1 MPVGRNWAKLL
12 RAWNPQWVIG
22 RVVGVRLEQV
32 AKVKCVKM
40 VLDPYIVKY
49 FGKPRI
55 FYVYDPEKKCTMGDV
70 VLLKALPEPAPT
82 TPHPSTHE
90 ISEFVHQVGRIY
102 DPIRGQRCEGTTLL
116 PPETH
121 KLPQQA
127 TRGRPY
133 SEIPP
138 AEKSPYEKVLPESEY
153 HRNKGLP

>member
-12 RAWNPQWVIG
+12 RSWNPQWAIG
-22 RVVGVRLEQV
+22 RVVGVRMEQV

-55 FYVYDPEKKCTMGDV
+55 FYAYDPEKKCTMGDV
-70 VLLKALPEPAPT
+70 VLLKALAEPAPT
-82 TPHPSTHE
+82 KPHASTHE

-116 PPETH
+116 PPDKH
-121 KLPQQA
+121 KLPKQP
-127 TRGRPY
+127 TTGRPY
-133 SEIPP
+133 SEIPAP
-138 AEKSPYEKVLPESEY
+138 DKSPYEKILPDTEY
-153 HRNKGLP
+153 YRNK